1 MGNKEYKLRGKSR
14 AYKVFCIITV
24 VFSLTVS
31 SQSSAFGALT
41 NDFIRESE
49 SKKKEAEQSTKDAQ
63 GKLSQVKKLL
73 EQIQTIKDE
82 LDQAIVE
89 ADARLE
95 DLNDNIDDLTEEIA
109 DLQAKI
115 EVTQMELDEAKIIKE
130 HQYALMKKR
139 IQFMYERGNKSY
151 LVLLFD
157 SGSFSEFLN
166 QAEFINKISKYDRN
180 MLEIYMATIDSIE
193 EKEEML
199 LKEEEELKKKQEELL
214 AKQEEVE
221 NEIDEKQ
228 EAIEMYSAD
237 INNKEA
243 AIAEYEAYIAEQKA
257 VVEALEA
264 AILAEKKRLEE
275 ENRASIKYD
284 GGKFAWPAPD
294 YVRISDEYG
303 NRTHPILG
311 TQQFHNGLDMA
322 APNGSPILAAYDGEV
337 VAADYSSTMGN
348 YIMINHGD
356 GIITIYMHASSL
368 SVSKG
373 TMVVRGEQIGKV
385 GSTGRSTGPHL
396 HFSVRKDGSY
406 TSPWNYFSK

>member
-1 MGNKEYKLRGKSR
+1 MGNKEYKLRGKR
-14 AYKVFCIITV
+14 RIHRIFCTIFV
-24 VFSLTVS
+24 AFSLTVS
-31 SQSSAFGALT
+31 SQSFAFGALT
-41 NDFIRESE
+41 NDFIKESE
-49 SKKKEAEQSTKDAQ
+49 SKKKEAEESTKNAQ
-63 GKLSQVKKLL
+63 GKLSQVKQLL
-73 EQIQTIKDE
+73 KEIQSIKDE

-95 DLNDNIDDLTEEIA
+95 DLNDDIDVITADIA
-109 DLQAKI
+109 DIEAKI
-115 EVTQMELDEAKIIKE
+115 EVTQMELSEAKIIKE
-130 HQYALMKKR
+130 HQYELMKKR
-139 IQFMYERGNKSY
+139 VQFMYERGNKSY
-151 LVLLFD
+151 LELLFD
-157 SGSFSEFLN
+157 SGTFSEFLN

-180 MLEIYMATIDSIE
+180 MLEIYMATIDSIKDK
-193 EKEEML
+193 EKL
-199 LKEEEELKKKQEELL
+199 LLEEEEKLNKKHEELL
-214 AKQEEVE
+214 SKQAEVE

-228 EAIEMYSAD
+228 EEIEMYSAD

-275 ENRASIKYD
+275 ENKAAMKYD

-303 NRTHPILG
+303 NRIHPILK
-311 TQQFHNGLDMA
+311 TEQFHNGLDMA

-337 VAADYSSTMGN
+337 IAADYSATMGN

-368 SVSKG
+368 GVSKG
-373 TMVVRGEQIGKV
+373 EMVVRGEQIAKV

-406 TSPWNYFSK
+406 TNPWNYFSK